1 MGCGIAIAGVTLV
14 GLSDFIFLNEQ
25 KTIYDVNDKL
35 IKNKVVGYGL
45 LMLGL
50 VVSAFLNA
58 YEQKLY
64 QKHSIQP
71 I

>member
-1 MGCGIAIAGVTLV
+1 M
-14 GLSDFIFLNEQ
+14 
-25 KTIYDVNDKL
+25 
-35 IKNKVVGYGL
+35 KNKVIGYGL
-45 LMLGL
+45 LILGL

-71 I
+71 IEMISSEGIIGICIFTVILIILSNVHCPFG